1 MNVCVERD
9 WVMTIASSIRSAT
22 SSSRPGSP
30 ATERPASPFSTR
42 STDHADR
49 VLLKLNTTLRR
60 IDLICKLVAPLFV
73 SSLTSTVGYMHS
85 AIVLLSISLGTAVFE
100 IVFVGITY
108 KRFPALAISRP
119 PREET
124 PVKRSVTGIGKAIRD
139 WGEQQ
144 VQDWNEFIR
153 HPIFLSSLSISLL
166 YFNVLSF
173 DSPFIAYL
181 KSETT
186 FSDPLIA
193 GMRGLCVVTGLF
205 GTFAMPWMEKRIG
218 LIRTGSWAIWSEALS
233 LVPTV
238 VSLFIG
244 INGRKRPVWNSVL
257 LFAGMAI
264 SRIGLWSFDL
274 AQLTQLQKALAHH
287 PRQNTLSALQ
297 YSLQNIF
304 DLGHY
309 GLTLGW
315 NRPAEFKYA
324 ASVSLGMVFIA
335 ALVYV
340 IGYARPLR
348 GHLFHFEKLRSQ
360 LTLLL
365 PRRFLQLPRGIPFN
379 LDYFEAVSLG
389 KTMTPP
395 IATSTYLA
403 DSPVFSGKPL
413 ATNEQVAYETNED
426 YNGGYKFAP
435 IKESQVSRA
444 MTKRYFEDMYDRAV
458 SDVVIVGAGSAG
470 LSCAY
475 HLAKNA
481 PHLKITIIEAGVAPG
496 GGAWL
501 GGQLMTAMVVRKPA
515 DRFLTELGVPF
526 EDEGSYVVVRHA
538 AMFTSTV
545 LSKVLAFPNVR
556 MFNATAVED
565 LVVKPDGRV
574 AGVVTN
580 YTLVAL
586 NHHTQSCMDPQVIT
600 APVIISAT
608 GHDGPMGA
616 FCAKRLVSTGLV
628 KELGDMR
635 CLDMSLSEPA
645 IVNGTREVHPGLIM
659 TGMELSEHDGANRMG
674 PTFGAMMASGIKA
687 AHEALKIFNTYEII
701 DGEVIGLKN

>member
-1 MNVCVERD
+1 MNEQRTDPLPVVPLADSTEGPNTRDHRQTPAPQENESSELGLDRVGFWLLAAQHFSSTWGDRSAEFAFSIYLVEIFVDTLLPASIYGFVTTAIGILFSGAVGHQIDIRTRLPTIRVCIATQKIFASICYGLFLILFTRFSGLDNDLQRLLLAFISTCGCGLKLATVGMNVCVERD

-257 LFAGMAI
+257 LFAATRHGDI
-264 SRIGLWSFDL
+264 SYR
-274 AQLTQLQKALAHH
+274 
-287 PRQNTLSALQ
+287 
-297 YSLQNIF
+297 
-304 DLGHY
+304 
-309 GLTLGW
+309 
-315 NRPAEFKYA
+315 
-324 ASVSLGMVFIA
+324 
-335 ALVYV
+335 ALVIRSRAIDSTSKGLGTSPSPEYPFSSSILPSKYIRFGALRV
-340 IGYARPLR
+340 NPRMESAGRVQVRCQCLAGHGVYCRP
-348 GHLFHFEKLRSQ
+348 GICHWICSAAERS
-360 LTLLL
+360 LVSFRKVTFAAYTLAS
-365 PRRFLQLPRGIPFN
+365 
-379 LDYFEAVSLG
+379 EAV
-389 KTMTPP
+389 K
-395 IATSTYLA
+395 
-403 DSPVFSGKPL
+403 
-413 ATNEQVAYETNED
+413 
-426 YNGGYKFAP
+426 
-435 IKESQVSRA
+435 
-444 MTKRYFEDMYDRAV
+444 
-458 SDVVIVGAGSAG
+458 
-470 LSCAY
+470 
-475 HLAKNA
+475 
-481 PHLKITIIEAGVAPG
+481 
-496 GGAWL
+496 
-501 GGQLMTAMVVRKPA
+501 
-515 DRFLTELGVPF
+515 
-526 EDEGSYVVVRHA
+526 
-538 AMFTSTV
+538 
-545 LSKVLAFPNVR
+545 
-556 MFNATAVED
+556 
-565 LVVKPDGRV
+565 
-574 AGVVTN
+574 
-580 YTLVAL
+580 
-586 NHHTQSCMDPQVIT
+586 
-600 APVIISAT
+600 
-608 GHDGPMGA
+608 
-616 FCAKRLVSTGLV
+616 
-628 KELGDMR
+628 
-635 CLDMSLSEPA
+635 
-645 IVNGTREVHPGLIM
+645 
-659 TGMELSEHDGANRMG
+659 
-674 PTFGAMMASGIKA
+674 
-687 AHEALKIFNTYEII
+687 
-701 DGEVIGLKN
+701 